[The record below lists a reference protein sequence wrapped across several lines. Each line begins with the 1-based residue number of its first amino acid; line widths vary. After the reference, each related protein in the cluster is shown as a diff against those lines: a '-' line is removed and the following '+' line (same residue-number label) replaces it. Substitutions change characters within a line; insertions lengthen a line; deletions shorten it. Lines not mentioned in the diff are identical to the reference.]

1 MLENRIFTGGLDQD
15 SSDEL
20 IANGDYP
27 YALNC
32 RVSTVGNIGQITNS
46 KGTIEI
52 TTQLPSGTNMTIGS
66 FQNKETKKLY
76 YFLYN
81 SNNEHTVYE
90 FDGQNITVVLT
101 TPLFGFDPNYKITGV
116 TMIGNLLFW
125 TDNLNESM
133 VVDVER
139 GKAGQYIA
147 PYKIEY
153 FTQIRKPPLNP
164 PTSLYSTDAGQK
176 FNVNNPNSV
185 FIPARRSNYLRN
197 KLFQFKTRYVYSD
210 NSKSVTSPVSEVPFP
225 GSSCG
230 NTSEVSNNIIN
241 IKMETGCTEVTKIE
255 LMFREGNEGDF
266 YLIDTFIKAE
276 NQPPIQSDS
285 FFTYTWA
292 NDGIYNTI
300 PLNESIQLYDDIPQT
315 YKALDLI
322 PGNRIARANG
332 THQFDQVDVKAS
344 MVVDYQETASS
355 EETFNITGTVFIKN
369 PFSLGT
375 LVSGNPYANY
385 QPITK
390 RQQDTYA
397 VFGGYG
403 PLQTTLYGPH
413 AESAEQPYGQILP
426 LNGFVVYLAGT
437 SYHAITEQVNI
448 DSLATTLTNGVYT
461 NDSNAQHKDIRKAIE
476 ADHVF
481 STFTINNVPKGTYIL
496 RVAGGRMANGQPMT
510 QADLAGTEYQ
520 NSSTYTIQ
528 VGGQEGYEYVVSGT
542 TGTVHVEPTF
552 ICDLIDI
559 KLGTQSCVID
569 GYVVD
574 RNQPTLTGVQLLNND
589 RIEKAVLDIKRREA
603 YSFALF
609 PVPLVGQFLAM
620 IALLQASFS
629 VLGNLI
635 YNSIS
640 NNIVLNH
647 WGQGRMVT
655 DHNGFFFFAYSTIIG
670 GGGVNRGQVLTVA
683 GSSGAGFTQ
692 AKSFNQD
699 IYDEAGNNVGS
710 DFHSTGDRRGYIL
723 QNYNNEVTDNTATH
737 LQGYVVD
744 ASGNGIANV
753 TVISTGT
760 NRHATTGADGSYH
773 IRVWGDL
780 GVALN
785 QNNRS
790 GQVIFMFTGQC
801 FGSLSPDTAPY
812 TVPAFDLPIPPT
824 GVVYNNNSPS
834 NDYLIAEK
842 PTLTFLSDTKCAF
855 KHGGTY
861 RFGIVYADQFGRLST
876 TMTNDWKSDA
886 THSLKVNIPFEL
898 DGGGM
903 TGIPSLRM
911 SIFSYP
917 PAWASKYYIVRTKN
931 TAMNYY
937 LRFLVNNVTYVDD
950 NKQTTSPGSGS
961 QILLNFYNIPET
973 TNGSFASRFSG
984 SLISLS
990 FVKGMRVRLISDAG
1004 GNYYNGYWD
1013 MEVKGH
1019 ELDAA
1024 LEFSV
1029 DNIGSM
1035 PIIQNGSLVEVY
1047 VPKLVAKEQIFYEV
1061 AAAGDVIGGYHMGIN
1076 GQNQSAT
1083 QEAIAK
1089 VPQGDTYYRVRN
1101 MPYYPS
1107 SGAVTQYP
1115 DPTTLRK
1122 VLIES
1127 PSYSDFYDLAVQDI
1141 GRPNVVDKNVK
1152 KTQRPSTIW
1161 YSGQYIR
1168 DTFINRLCNVPL
1180 TAFEDYPEQHGAISK
1195 LYSGVA
1201 SGDNMGSNIVDVYQ
1215 TNRVGSILVDE
1226 FAATSSSSQQG
1237 ILVGTTSV
1245 LSKTAK
1251 YYQGEI
1257 GLSNP
1262 ESFAHYSE
1270 RRYFADSSSQQVG
1283 RLSNDGIEPISEYK
1297 MSAYFFDKL
1306 EYLRNGQCTVC
1317 AGYDTENMEY
1327 VLSFSKIALTN
1338 DKSEIIETPFN
1349 LPVTNGEFTAMGAW
1363 DEGALS
1369 NMAGSVKQ
1377 LQNLGEWSIPAPQSW
1392 NTPGTFFYD
1401 YFVNVT
1407 PSYNPNDKAFF
1418 TLNPGAYI
1426 QGDSAELM
1434 SFDTFYDVGTT
1445 YKIEMKFDNLSFGTG
1460 LTNRVI
1466 GLRIKLGDT
1475 ISDLITSSSTNVADY
1490 SGVIVTRNLEAT
1502 GFEPKLSII
1511 AEVATDI
1518 YVEGPEYTWFVAVDY
1533 VRVLSTVTNQFTP
1546 GTFLPAET
1554 LTFNESDN
1562 RWKSFW
1568 SFYPEWMDSFGVK
1581 LVSWVGGQLQIH
1593 NVNNSYGN
1601 FYGIFYPAQLDVVGN
1616 AEAMKVKTLLTIGE
1630 NATHPWEAYEI
1641 TTEADDMHPNGQLSE
1656 SAFQD
1661 FVMKEGVYYAPVL
1674 RDALTPNIANPLIQG
1689 EPMKGRTAKFK
1700 LKNIMQI
1707 FTKMFTFN
1715 INWIASERSNQ

>member
-139 GKAGQYIA
+139 GKAGQYLT

-241 IKMETGCTEVTKIE
+241 IKMETGCTEVIKIE

-355 EETFNITGTVFIKN
+355 EETFNITGRLYIRNVFTGAN
-369 PFSLGT
+369 
-375 LVSGNPYANY
+375 NYMNY
-385 QPITK
+385 QPIT
-390 RQQDTYA
+390 RNTNDDTHP
-397 VFGGYG
+397 VFGGFG
-403 PLQTTLYGPH
+403 PNIGIVSPH
-413 AESAEQPYGQILP
+413 AQNAEQTYGQILP
-426 LNGFVVYLAGT
+426 LGGFVVYLAGT
-437 SYHAITEQVNI
+437 SYYAITTQHNDGTV
-448 DSLATTLTNGVYT
+448 ATTGTNGVYL
-461 NDSNAQHKDIRKAIE
+461 NNSPGQRGYIRDAIHHGQVYSE
-476 ADHVF
+476 F
-481 STFTINNVPKGTYIL
+481 NIQNIPKGTYIL
-496 RVAGGRMANGQPMT
+496 RIAGGRMANGQPMT
-510 QADLAGTEYQ
+510 TADLALPDYQ
-520 NSSTYTIQ
+520 NASTYTIR
-528 VGGQEGYEYVVSGT
+528 VGGEEGYEHVVSGT
-542 TGTVHVEPTF
+542 TGTVNVGYSEV
-552 ICDLIDI
+552 CDLIDVEI
-559 KLGTQSCVID
+559 GTQSSVQD

-589 RIEKAVLDIKRREA
+589 RIEKAYINFKIRPNFIFDVIFTAIGYWPVALIQEVFSLAAPLTYNTIADNSTVLDKWPKGGM
-603 YSFALF
+603 F
-609 PVPLVGQFLAM
+609 
-620 IALLQASFS
+620 
-629 VLGNLI
+629 
-635 YNSIS
+635 
-640 NNIVLNH
+640 
-647 WGQGRMVT
+647 T
-655 DHNGFFFFAYSTIIG
+655 DHNGFFFFAHSTLV
-670 GGGVNRGQVLTVA
+670 GVGKIRANVSTVF
-683 GSSGAGFTQ
+683 GSTVEPLEL
-692 AKSFNQD
+692 KSYNTD
-699 IYDEAGNNVGS
+699 IYDEVGTPQGNPN
-710 DFHSTGDRRGYIL
+710 FAPTGDRRGYIL
-723 QNYNNEVTDNTATH
+723 QNVNTTAELQAATH

-760 NRHATTGADGSYH
+760 SANRKATTGADGSYH

-812 TVPAFDLPIPPT
+812 TVPSFNNPIPPT
-824 GVVYNNNSPS
+824 GIVYNNNSPS

-903 TGIPSLRM
+903 TGVPNLRM

-950 NKQTTSPGSGS
+950 NKQVTSPGSGS
-961 QILLNFYNIPET
+961 QILLNFYNIADT
-973 TNGSFASRFSG
+973 TNGSFAARFSG

-1349 LPVTNGEFTAMGAW
+1349 LPVTNGEFTAMDAW
-1363 DEGALS
+1363 DEGSLS
-1369 NMAGSVKQ
+1369 NTGTKT
-1377 LQNLGEWSIPAPQSW
+1377 NELGQWSIPAPQSW

-1511 AEVATDI
+1511 AEVSTDV